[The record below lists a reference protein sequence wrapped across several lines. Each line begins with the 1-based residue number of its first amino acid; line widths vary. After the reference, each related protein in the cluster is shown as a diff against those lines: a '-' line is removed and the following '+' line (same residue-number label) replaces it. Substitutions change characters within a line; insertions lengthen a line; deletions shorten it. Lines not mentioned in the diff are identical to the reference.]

1 MLCYCVNWI
10 HFPSLSSPIIGIPE
24 WDGIAHYAKG
34 SYDDALQVFVEN
46 TFTAKAINDHKL
58 IVALLNNIG
67 STYFA
72 QEKIDRSLD
81 AFFEAL
87 EVQRS
92 YLIKYFGGQ
101 PQQEEMAAGLT
112 REMGAVLTTM
122 LQTLNNLAYVHDY
135 GWWIFVV
142 LFLGYSFLNWK
153 DLQYKCILINMW
165 NNRTNSRN
173 VICCLG
179 R

>member
-1 MLCYCVNWI
+1 M
-10 HFPSLSSPIIGIPE
+10 
-24 WDGIAHYAKG
+24 
-34 SYDDALQVFVEN
+34 EN

-58 IVALLNNIG
+58 IVASLNNIG

-101 PQQEEMAAGLT
+101 PQQDEMAAGLT

-122 LQTLNNLAYVHDY
+122 FKHSIIWHMFMTMDDESLSS
-135 GWWIFVV
+135 F
-142 LFLGYSFLNWK
+142 FLDTASSIEKTFNA
-153 DLQYKCILINMW
+153 NA
-165 NNRTNSRN
+165 SSS
-173 VICCLG
+173 ICETTEQIVEM
-179 R
+179 